1 MTIPVPF
8 TGNQPTYVHP
18 DDAGADLTA
27 AKDTCLIQGSRSL
40 VPTGTSVHI
49 PAGYVGLVCPRSGL
63 AHKHG
68 ITVCNGSAVIDA
80 GYTGEIMVNLINHGP
95 RDHHIEHGDRI
106 AQLLIMP
113 VMKADFTR
121 VEQHTATPRG
131 THGHGSTEDSS
142 VTAQQPG

>member
-1 MTIPVPF
+1 MTIRIPF
-8 TGNQPTYVHP
+8 TGNQPTYAHE

-49 PAGYVGLVCPRSGL
+49 PAGYVGLICPRSGL

-68 ITVCNGSAVIDA
+68 ISIVNAPGVVDA
-80 GYTGEIMVNLINHGP
+80 GYTGQIMVNLINHGHHN
-95 RDHHIEHGDRI
+95 HHIEQGDRI

-113 VMKADFTR
+113 IVHATFEH
-121 VEQHTATPRG
+121 VQHHAATQRG
-131 THGHGSTEDSS
+131 NHGHGSTG
-142 VTAQQPG
+142 Q

>member
-8 TGNQPTYVHP
+8 TGNQPTYAHP

-40 VPTGTSVHI
+40 VPTGTHVNI
-49 PAGYVGLVCPRSGL
+49 PAGYVGLICPHSGL

-68 ITVCNGSAVIDA
+68 ISLCNAPGVVDA
-80 GYTGEIMVNLINHGP
+80 GYTGEIMVNLINHGHQGH
-95 RDHHIEHGDRI
+95 RINKGDRI

-113 VMKADFTR
+113 VAHATFEH
-121 VEQHTATPRG
+121 VQHHERTHRG
-131 THGHGSTEDSS
+131 NHGHGSTGDK
-142 VTAQQPG
+142 